1 MWFSVTFESVDEIIW
16 CDHSNEIPP
25 AVLSHVNINFVFR
38 QFENGIWDFCDFFFV
53 LLWPPLGVK
62 GRGKEGR
69 KAFCMKT

>member
-1 MWFSVTFESVDEIIW
+1 MKSFGVTIQMKSLQQFFHMLI
-16 CDHSNEIPP
+16 
-25 AVLSHVNINFVFR
+25 FVFR
-38 QFENGIWDFCDFFFV
+38 QFENGIWDFCDFFFFV